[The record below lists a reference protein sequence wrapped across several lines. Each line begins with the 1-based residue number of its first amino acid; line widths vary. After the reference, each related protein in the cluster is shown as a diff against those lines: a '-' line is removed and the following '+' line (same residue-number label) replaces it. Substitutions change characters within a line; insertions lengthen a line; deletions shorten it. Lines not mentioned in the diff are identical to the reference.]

1 MKFADLGVISFLSWA
16 ALLGLGYA
24 GLLVTRET
32 RRQEKLASRITAV
45 VAPHTRVQRIELSP
59 LTRLPTAERES
70 MLSRLASLFGFNLK
84 KLDRYPLRWW
94 LVLMI
99 TFAVAKGAE
108 QLASDMIDSFG
119 LLVLP
124 IAWVLLSRMTFGWFD
139 KRFQDKLLQQF
150 PDALAMIVRTVRVG
164 IPVLRAIRNVAND
177 APAPTREVFARLLD
191 QVSIGVALDKA
202 MLDIARHA
210 ELPEYGF
217 FATAITL
224 QMQTG
229 GALSESLE
237 NLADVIRK
245 RVALKARALALA
257 SEART
262 SAAVLAALPVVS
274 GGAIWALNPSYMGA
288 LFEPGLGRT
297 ILSGA
302 ILSLGCGLL
311 VIRSLIRA
319 SLK

>member
-45 VAPHTRVQRIELSP
+45 VAPHTRAQRIELSP

-124 IAWVLLSRMTFGWFD
+124 IAWVLLSRMTFGWFE

-177 APAPTREVFARLLD
+177 APAPTREVFARLVD